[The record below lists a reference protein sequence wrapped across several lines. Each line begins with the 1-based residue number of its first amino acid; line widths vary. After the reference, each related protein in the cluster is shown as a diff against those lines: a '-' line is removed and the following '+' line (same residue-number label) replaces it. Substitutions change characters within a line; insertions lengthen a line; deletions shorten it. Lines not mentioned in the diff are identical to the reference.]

1 MISGPAASD
10 STGSFLRRPIFSAAD
25 ISLLPILVGT
35 QLPMTEAS
43 MFAVLAFLAATPVAA
58 PAADE
63 LLLPMN
69 AMLSGGLQEWG

>member
-10 STGSFLRRPIFSAAD
+10 SAGSFLRRPIFLAAN

-35 QLPMTEAS
+35 QLPTTEAS
-43 MFAVLAFLAATPVAA
+43 MFAGLAFLVAAPVAA